1 MLNWCY
7 QCIIMTCL
15 MTVMTLVKCQT
26 QSSVWTSTLL
36 ELNKHER
43 VYVVLCVCRMTV
55 CSMSLLDESRL
66 MSKPPKFAWRVFF
79 RNRCQVGRQRCSRQ
93 ILKLTPYHYTIQL
106 DFYDFP
112 IHSESLD
119 INCKLLCRV
128 LGILLPLKNIS
139 ANDLG
144 PIP

>member
-1 MLNWCY
+1 MPDTIVSMNEY
-7 QCIIMTCL
+7 IIRIE
-15 MTVMTLVKCQT
+15 QT
-26 QSSVWTSTLL
+26 RQSVA
-36 ELNKHER
+36 
-43 VYVVLCVCRMTV
+43 CVCRMTV

-112 IHSESLD
+112 IHPESLD
-119 INCKLLCRV
+119 INYKLLSRV
-128 LGILLPLKNIS
+128 LGILIL
-139 ANDLG
+139 
-144 PIP
+144 